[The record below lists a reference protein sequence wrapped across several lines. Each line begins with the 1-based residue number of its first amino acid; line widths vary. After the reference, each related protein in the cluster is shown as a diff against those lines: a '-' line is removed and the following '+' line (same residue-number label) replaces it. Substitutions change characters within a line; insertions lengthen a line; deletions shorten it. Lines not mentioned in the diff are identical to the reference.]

1 MTNNSKQGLCR
12 EQVGTKMGL
21 GWNEVEKLFLALREP
36 KFRIELKEKF
46 QWSNTTKFNAKI
58 S

>member
-1 MTNNSKQGLCR
+1 MTNNSKQGLSR

-21 GWNEVEKLFLALREP
+21 SWDEVEKLFLALREP
-36 KFRIELKEKF
+36 KSRIELKERF